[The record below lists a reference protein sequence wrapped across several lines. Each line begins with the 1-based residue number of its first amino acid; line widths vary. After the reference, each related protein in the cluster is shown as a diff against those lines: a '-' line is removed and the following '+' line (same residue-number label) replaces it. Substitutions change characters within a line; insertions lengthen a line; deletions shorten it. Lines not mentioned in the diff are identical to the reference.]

1 VTTTDAN
8 VYLERI
14 NRADFCG
21 GIRQCNGASVET
33 AFENLIRQEGPS
45 EPTRENK
52 ISMARRVIGVANGN
66 MVEAIRLIS
75 VNRGLDPRHYS
86 LFAFGGG
93 GGLHACSL
101 AIELG
106 MKEVIVPRMSS
117 VFSAWGMLQCDIR
130 KDFYQSSTHNLGTAD
145 LPKTDEA

>member
-1 VTTTDAN
+1 
-8 VYLERI
+8 
-14 NRADFCG
+14 
-21 GIRQCNGASVET
+21 
-33 AFENLIRQEGPS
+33 
-45 EPTRENK
+45 
-52 ISMARRVIGVANGN
+52 MARRVVGVANGN

-75 VNRGLDPRHYS
+75 VNRGHDPRDYS

-101 AIELG
+101 AKSLG

-130 KDFYQSSTHNLGTAD
+130 KDFY
-145 LPKTDEA
+145 